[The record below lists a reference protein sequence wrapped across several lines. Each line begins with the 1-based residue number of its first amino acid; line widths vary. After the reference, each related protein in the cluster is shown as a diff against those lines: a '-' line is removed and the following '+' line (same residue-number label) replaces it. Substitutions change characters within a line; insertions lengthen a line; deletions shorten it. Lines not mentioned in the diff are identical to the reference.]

1 MLFSPVKHDN
11 TTQDHNQDTRQ
22 DNQAG
27 EYEKLKLWNIIPWGR
42 AEGLIDID
50 EDQRKKSSP
59 QNQLHDMLLIVD
71 VCWYIF
77 IPHAHA

>member
-59 QNQLHDMLLIVD
+59 QN
-71 VCWYIF
+71 
-77 IPHAHA
+77 